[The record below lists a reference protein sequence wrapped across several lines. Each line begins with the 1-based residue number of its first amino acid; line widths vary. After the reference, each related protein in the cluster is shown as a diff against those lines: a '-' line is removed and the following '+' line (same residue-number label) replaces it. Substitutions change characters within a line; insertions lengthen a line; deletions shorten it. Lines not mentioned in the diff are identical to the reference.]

1 MSTVP
6 YEMATDTTRILSCR
20 VPAEF
25 AEQVEADAAALK
37 MKPGTLIRKILR
49 GALFFAREGRK
60 T

>member
-1 MSTVP
+1 
-6 YEMATDTTRILSCR
+6 MATDTTRILSCR